1 MKRKLAI
8 LTVLLVVVAATL
20 PMFAFGSREQKSAV
34 NPDWSS
40 VKEGDRVIVSGTIR
54 LVGSAASNSLVLT
67 DSSDKDWYVDNAE
80 RDVLALMEQREA
92 TLSAVVRLD
101 PIKFAD
107 GTELPDKRVLTG
119 IELVK

>member
-1 MKRKLAI
+1 MKGKLVIFA
-8 LTVLLVVVAATL
+8 VMLVVAAATL
-20 PMFAFGSREQKSAV
+20 PVFAFGLWDKDPVS
-34 NPDWSS
+34 NPDWAS
-40 VKEGDRVIVSGTIR
+40 VKEGDRVIVSGKIR

-67 DSSDKDWYVDNAE
+67 DSSDKDWYVDDAE
-80 RDVLALMEQREA
+80 REKLALMEQRET

>member
-1 MKRKLAI
+1 MKAKLAV
-8 LTVLLVVVAATL
+8 LTALLVVAVTAL
-20 PMFAFGSREQKSAV
+20 PMFAFGSRDKEPAA
-34 NPDWSS
+34 NPDWTQ
-40 VKEGDRVIVSGTIR
+40 VKEGDRVIVFGKIR

-67 DSSDKDWYVDNAE
+67 DSSDKDWYVDEAE
-80 RDVLALMEQREA
+80 RDVLALMEQRET

-119 IELVK
+119 IEVVK

>member
-1 MKRKLAI
+1 MKAKLAV
-8 LTVLLVVVAATL
+8 LTALLVVAVTAL
-20 PMFAFGSREQKSAV
+20 PMFAFGSRDKEPAA
-34 NPDWSS
+34 NPDWTQ
-40 VKEGDRVIVSGTIR
+40 VKEGDRVIVSGKIR

-67 DSSDKDWYVDNAE
+67 DSSDKDWYVDEAE
-80 RDVLALMEQREA
+80 RDVLALMEQRET

-119 IELVK
+119 IEVVK

>member
-1 MKRKLAI
+1 MKAKFAV
-8 LTVLLVVVAATL
+8 LTVMLVVAVTAL
-20 PMFAFGSREQKSAV
+20 PMFAFGSRDKEPAA
-34 NPDWSS
+34 NPDWTQ
-40 VKEGDRVIVSGTIR
+40 VKEGDRVIVSGKIR

-67 DSSDKDWYVDNAE
+67 DSSDKDWYVDEAE
-80 RDVLALMEQREA
+80 REKLALMEQREA

>member
-1 MKRKLAI
+1 MKAKLAV
-8 LTVLLVVVAATL
+8 LTALLVVAVTAL
-20 PMFAFGSREQKSAV
+20 PMFAFGSRDKEPAA
-34 NPDWSS
+34 NPDWTQ
-40 VKEGDRVIVSGTIR
+40 VKEGDRVIVSGKIR

-67 DSSDKDWYVDNAE
+67 DSSDKDWYVDDAE
-80 RDVLALMEQREA
+80 REKLALMEQRET

-119 IELVK
+119 IEVVK

>member
-1 MKRKLAI
+1 MKAKLAV
-8 LTVLLVVVAATL
+8 LTALLVVAVTAL
-20 PMFAFGSREQKSAV
+20 PMFAFGSRDKEPAA
-34 NPDWSS
+34 NPDWTQ
-40 VKEGDRVIVSGTIR
+40 VKEGDRVIVFGKIR

-67 DSSDKDWYVDNAE
+67 DSSDKDWYVDEAE

>member
-1 MKRKLAI
+1 MKAKLAI
-8 LTVLLVVVAATL
+8 LTALLVVVVAAL
-20 PMFAFGSREQKSAV
+20 PMFAFGSREQKAAA
-34 NPDWSS
+34 NPDWAN
-40 VKEGDRVIVSGTIR
+40 VKEGDRITISGKIR

-67 DSSDKDWYVDNAE
+67 DSSDKDWYVDDAE

-119 IELVK
+119 IEVVK

>member
-1 MKRKLAI
+1 MKAKLAV
-8 LTVLLVVVAATL
+8 LTALLVVAVTAL
-20 PMFAFGSREQKSAV
+20 PMFAFGSRDKEPAA
-34 NPDWSS
+34 NPDWTQ
-40 VKEGDRVIVSGTIR
+40 VKEGDRVIVSGKIR

-67 DSSDKDWYVDNAE
+67 DSSDKDWYVDEAE
-80 RDVLALMEQREA
+80 RDVLALMEQRET
-92 TLSAVVRLD
+92 TLSAVVRMD

>member
-1 MKRKLAI
+1 MKAKLAV
-8 LTVLLVVVAATL
+8 LTALLVVAVTAL
-20 PMFAFGSREQKSAV
+20 PMFAFGSREQEPAA
-34 NPDWSS
+34 NPDWTQ
-40 VKEGDRVIVSGTIR
+40 VKEGDRVIVSGKIR
-54 LVGSAASNSLVLT
+54 LVGSAVSNSLVLT
-67 DSSDKDWYVDNAE
+67 DSSDKDWYVDEAE
-80 RDVLALMEQREA
+80 RDVLALMEQRET

>member
-1 MKRKLAI
+1 MKAKLAV
-8 LTVLLVVVAATL
+8 LTALLVVAVTAL
-20 PMFAFGSREQKSAV
+20 PMFAFGSRDKEPAA
-34 NPDWSS
+34 NPDWTQ
-40 VKEGDRVIVSGTIR
+40 VKEGDRVIVFGKIR

-67 DSSDKDWYVDNAE
+67 DSSDKDWYVDEAE
-80 RDVLALMEQREA
+80 RDVLALMEQRET

>member
-1 MKRKLAI
+1 MKAKLAV
-8 LTVLLVVVAATL
+8 LTALLVVAVTAL
-20 PMFAFGSREQKSAV
+20 PLFAFGSRDKEPAA
-34 NPDWSS
+34 NPDWTQ
-40 VKEGDRVIVSGTIR
+40 VKEGDRVIVSGKIR
-54 LVGSAASNSLVLT
+54 LVGSAVSNSLVLT
-67 DSSDKDWYVDNAE
+67 DSSDKDWYVDEAE
-80 RDVLALMEQREA
+80 RDVLALMEQRET

>member
-1 MKRKLAI
+1 MKAKLAV
-8 LTVLLVVVAATL
+8 LTALLVVAVTAL
-20 PMFAFGSREQKSAV
+20 PLFAFGSREQEPAA
-34 NPDWSS
+34 NPDWAS
-40 VKEGDRVIVSGTIR
+40 VKEGDRITISGKIR
-54 LVGSAASNSLVLT
+54 LVGSAVSNSLVLT
-67 DSSDKDWYVDNAE
+67 DSSDKDWYVDEAE
-80 RDVLALMEQREA
+80 RDVLALMEQRET

>member
-1 MKRKLAI
+1 MKGKLVIFA
-8 LTVLLVVVAATL
+8 VMLVVAAATL
-20 PMFAFGSREQKSAV
+20 PVFAFGSRDKEPAA
-34 NPDWSS
+34 NPDWTQ
-40 VKEGDRVIVSGTIR
+40 VKEGDRVIVSGKIR
-54 LVGSAASNSLVLT
+54 LVGSAVSNSLVLT
-67 DSSDKDWYVDNAE
+67 DSSDKDWYVDEAE
-80 RDVLALMEQREA
+80 RDVLALMEQRET